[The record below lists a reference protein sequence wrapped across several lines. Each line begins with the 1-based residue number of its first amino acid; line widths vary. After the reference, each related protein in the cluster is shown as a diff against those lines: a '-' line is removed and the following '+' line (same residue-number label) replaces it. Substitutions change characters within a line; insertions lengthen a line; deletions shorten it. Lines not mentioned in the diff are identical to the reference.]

1 MSKPLAVAPDAERLV
16 IDYLT
21 AALAARSVAA
31 GVGVDLPATW
41 APTSVQYV
49 QVALDGTPII
59 QYPVLARAA
68 VRLTAWAANAT
79 ASKALASLV
88 QGLLCSHPG
97 SASIGSVQ
105 ALTGVFPAR
114 DFATGA
120 QLASVTC
127 RVNLLLV
134 TL

>member
-1 MSKPLAVAPDAERLV
+1 MKPLAVAPDAERIV

-21 AALAARSVAA
+21 AALAARSVVA

-41 APTSVQYV
+41 APASTQYV
-49 QVALDGTPII
+49 QVALDGTPTVR
-59 QYPVLARAA
+59 YPVMARAV
-68 VRLTAWAANAT
+68 VRLTAWHTNTTGA
-79 ASKALASLV
+79 KALASLA
-88 QGLLCSHPG
+88 QGLMCSHPG
-97 SASIGSVQ
+97 SREIGSVQ
-105 ALTGVFPAR
+105 PGIGVFPAR